1 MTQAAVADAVYR
13 FRAVRSPYAT
23 IENDPEPMVQQQ
35 FARLQ
40 FFRRAVGAA
49 GARVLDWGCGSGF
62 NCDWLAREGGAA
74 EVLGFDVCAGA
85 VELARRSF
93 PGPRFAVEDGC
104 DPALSLSPGSWDRIL
119 SCEVLEH
126 VPDMET
132 FVANIRRHL
141 APDGVAFL
149 STPNRLVFSLGFE
162 PSPVNREHVK
172 ELTLEE
178 LLALLRPHFGHVE
191 VYGQRFR
198 DPALLEA
205 WRADVRRKIESCR
218 RGDRWAEPEP
228 LRARL
233 LRKSA
238 VRWAYEV
245 PALRAAWRAVRW
257 ELGGRLGAMLKTRRP
272 PYVWRDFE
280 FVPADEADAVWFCAL
295 LRP

>member
-1 MTQAAVADAVYR
+1 MTHAVVDDAVYR

-40 FFRRAVGAA
+40 FFRSAVGAD

-85 VELARRSF
+85 VELARKSY
-93 PGPRFAVEDGC
+93 PGPRFTVADGC
-104 DPALSLSPGSWDRIL
+104 DPALSLDPGSWDRVL

-126 VPDMET
+126 VPDRET
-132 FVANIRRHL
+132 FVANVRRHL

-178 LLALLRPHFGHVE
+178 FLALLRPHFGHVE

-205 WRADVRRKIESCR
+205 WRADVRLKIESCR
-218 RGDRWAEPEP
+218 QGTRWAEGEP

-233 LRKSA
+233 LRKPA

-245 PALRAAWRAVRW
+245 PALRAAWR
-257 ELGGRLGAMLKTRRP
+257 
-272 PYVWRDFE
+272 
-280 FVPADEADAVWFCAL
+280 
-295 LRP
+295 